1 MFSKT
6 KFKQNKNYPYII
18 VNAIITGVILLII
31 IYSGIFSASGIPHPI
46 KSLTTEPTVSTGLS
60 RAFSEI
66 VRFNF
71 SKAEQFNR
79 YSIHIFCF
87 LFIQFFIRIIVSLLL
102 LDCKISK
109 KVLLYTD
116 ILSSI
121 LLFLWAF
128 SGFILNQF

>member
-1 MFSKT
+1 MKDIYL
-6 KFKQNKNYPYII
+6 QIKNNNYII
-18 VNAIITGVILLII
+18 VNTIIAGVILLIVV
-31 IYSGIFSASGIPHPI
+31 YSGIFSASGIEHPI
-46 KSLTTEPTVSTGLS
+46 KTLTTEPTVSTGLS

-71 SKAEQFNR
+71 SKAEQYNS
-79 YSIHIFCF
+79 YSLHIFNF
-87 LFIQFFIRIIVSLLL
+87 LFIQFLIRIIVSLILL
-102 LDCKISK
+102 RCKISK